1 MIIKTKMEIFNEDD
15 DVHLLF
21 YNFNSS
27 LPTQTITNMPKVV
40 EFHVTGCRFYPK
52 KH

>member
-27 LPTQTITNMPKVV
+27 LPTQTITNVPKVL
-40 EFHVTGCRFYPK
+40 EFQLTGCRF
-52 KH
+52 